1 MKVRGRV
8 EAIRA
13 IRNQF
18 ADVADPHKRNKL
30 IKRAMQRGKIKM
42 SAVEEVFTF
51 AKKQSDYKAGDRL
64 KGYLGATLGAAGT
77 GKAAT
82 LGMRTGAFDFL
93 EHGMKGKKVKMLGKR
108 SNIYQ
113 DSAGSV
119 MGGGG
124 LYVPSGS
131 RKQQR
136 TLEMRGLKPDSVH
149 VSGRFKGALRR
160 DVIGHELGH
169 RKNWRGLARKI
180 GVKNTRKAQLA
191 SGLGFMAGS
200 GLGTMAVATAKD
212 DKSAKRRAAASTA
225 LMAPRLI
232 DEATATGRVIKRNR
246 LRGVKTSK
254 KMLAGNIGSYGAIA
268 AAPWVAR
275 SIMNRSKKKRDNAPK
290 RKMA

>member
-30 IKRAMQRGKIKM
+30 IKRAMQRSKIKM

-51 AKKQSDYKAGDRL
+51 AKKDNKEYTKGDKA
-64 KGYLGATLGAAGT
+64 KGYLAGTLGAAGVAKT
-77 GKAAT
+77 AT
-82 LGMRTGAFDFL
+82 A
-93 EHGMKGKKVKMLGKR
+93 GMKPGQIDILKPMGKRVKMLGKR

-113 DSAGSV
+113 DSAAAV

-124 LYVPSGS
+124 AYVQRGS
-131 RKQQR
+131 RRQQKS
-136 TLEMRGLKPDSVH
+136 LAARGFAPDSVNI
-149 VSGRFKGALRR
+149 SGKFKGALRR
-160 DVIGHELGH
+160 DILGHELGH
-169 RKNWRGLARKI
+169 RKNARALARKI
-180 GVKNTRKAQLA
+180 GVKNARRAQVA
-191 SGLGFMAGS
+191 SGLGFMGGS
-200 GLGTMAVATAKD
+200 ALGTLATATAKD

-232 DEATATGRVIKRNR
+232 DEAAATGRVIRRNR
-246 LRGVKTSK
+246 LRGLKTSK
-254 KMLAGNIGSYGAIA
+254 RMLAGNIGSYGAVA

-275 SIMNRSKKKRDNAPK
+275 SIMKRSKKKRESMSKKQKA
-290 RKMA
+290 